1 MDLPIY
7 VRLQASNICE
17 EPGYRSVLAK
27 SKGPLCQKILAE
39 SPWDKRLSGLSAV
52 SLATK
57 SCIKAARHNLEPCYK
72 SQAENKRRHMKQ
84 QRVWNNQIV
93 VFTASQL
100 NSKTSCSCGPN
111 PIAPFDGGSS
121 SIERLDMAKGCE
133 TKCTSSDICFVQR
146 SINLLPGEFVFSK

>member
-1 MDLPIY
+1 MTNHITHITFIMDLPIY

-57 SCIKAARHNLEPCYK
+57 SCIKAARHNWIFSRATSHKL
-72 SQAENKRRHMKQ
+72 
-84 QRVWNNQIV
+84 
-93 VFTASQL
+93 
-100 NSKTSCSCGPN
+100 KTS
-111 PIAPFDGGSS
+111 DG
-121 SIERLDMAKGCE
+121 
-133 TKCTSSDICFVQR
+133 T
-146 SINLLPGEFVFSK
+146 